1 MKGLREVIKNI
12 NDYNNVFSLRILE
25 DGKELKLEDLIEN
38 KTIDQYKVDDISTND
53 LLMCFDIRVV
63 KVEEC

>member
-25 DGKELKLEDLIEN
+25 DGKELKLKDLIEN
-38 KTIDQYKVDDISTND
+38 NTIDQYKATDISTNE

>member
-12 NDYNNVFSLRILE
+12 NNHNKVFGLRILE
-25 DGKELKLEDLIEN
+25 YGKELKLKDLIEN
-38 KTIDQYKVDDISTND
+38 NTIDQYKATDISTND

>member
-38 KTIDQYKVDDISTND
+38 KTIDQYKVDDISTNE
-53 LLMCFDIRVV
+53 LLMCLDIRVI

>member
-12 NDYNNVFSLRILE
+12 NDYNNIFDLRILE

-38 KTIDQYKVDDISTND
+38 KTIDQYKVDDISTNE

>member
-12 NDYNNVFSLRILE
+12 NNHNKTFGLRILE
-25 DGKELKLEDLIEN
+25 DDKELKLKDLIEN

>member
-12 NDYNNVFSLRILE
+12 NDYNSVFGLRILE
-25 DGKELKLEDLIEN
+25 NGKELKLEDLIEN
-38 KTIDQYKVDDISTND
+38 KTIDQYKVTDISTNE

>member
-12 NDYNNVFSLRILE
+12 NNHNKVFGIRILK
-25 DGKELKLEDLIEN
+25 DGKELKLKDLIEN
-38 KTIDQYKVDDISTND
+38 KTIDQYEAIDISTND

-63 KVEEC
+63 KAEEC

>member
-1 MKGLREVIKNI
+1 MKGLREVIKNS
-12 NDYNNVFSLRILE
+12 NNHNKVFGLRILE
-25 DGKELKLEDLIEN
+25 DGKELKLKDLIEN
-38 KTIDQYKVDDISTND
+38 NTIDQYKAIDISTND

>member
-12 NDYNNVFSLRILE
+12 NDYNSVFGLRILE

-38 KTIDQYKVDDISTND
+38 NTIDQYKVTDISTNE

>member
-12 NDYNNVFSLRILE
+12 NDYNSVFGLRILE

-38 KTIDQYKVDDISTND
+38 KTIDQYKVTDISTNE

-63 KVEEC
+63 KAEEC

>member
-25 DGKELKLEDLIEN
+25 GGKELKLEDLIEN

>member
-12 NDYNNVFSLRILE
+12 NDYNSVFGLTILE
-25 DGKELKLEDLIEN
+25 DCKELKLKDLIEN
-38 KTIDQYKVDDISTND
+38 NTIDQYKVDDISTNE

>member
-12 NDYNNVFSLRILE
+12 NDYNSVFGLRILE

-38 KTIDQYKVDDISTND
+38 KTIDQYKVTDISTND
-53 LLMCFDIRVV
+53 LLMCFDIRVA

>member
-12 NDYNNVFSLRILE
+12 NDYNSVFGLRILE

-38 KTIDQYKVDDISTND
+38 KTIDQYKVTDISTNN
-53 LLMCFDIRVV
+53 LLMCFDIRVA

>member
-12 NDYNNVFSLRILE
+12 NNNNKVFGLRILE
-25 DGKELKLEDLIEN
+25 DGKELKLKDLIEN
-38 KTIDQYKVDDISTND
+38 NTIDQYKATDISTND

>member
-25 DGKELKLEDLIEN
+25 DDKELKLEDLIEN
-38 KTIDQYKVDDISTND
+38 KTIDQYKVDDISTNE
-53 LLMCFDIRVV
+53 LLMCLDIRVI

>member
-12 NDYNNVFSLRILE
+12 NDYNSIFGLRILE

-38 KTIDQYKVDDISTND
+38 KTIDQYKVTDISTNN
-53 LLMCFDIRVV
+53 LLMCFDIRVA

>member
-25 DGKELKLEDLIEN
+25 DSKELKLEDLIEN

>member
-12 NDYNNVFSLRILE
+12 NDYNSVFGLRILE

-38 KTIDQYKVDDISTND
+38 KTIDQYKVTDISTND

-63 KVEEC
+63 KAEEC

>member
-12 NDYNNVFSLRILE
+12 NDYNNVFGLRILE
-25 DGKELKLEDLIEN
+25 DGKELKLKDLIEN
-38 KTIDQYKVDDISTND
+38 NTIDQYKATDISTND

>member
-12 NDYNNVFSLRILE
+12 NDYNSVFGLRILE

-38 KTIDQYKVDDISTND
+38 KTIDQYKVDDISMNE

>member
-12 NDYNNVFSLRILE
+12 NDYNSVFGLRILE

-38 KTIDQYKVDDISTND
+38 KTIGQYKVTDISTNE

>member
-12 NDYNNVFSLRILE
+12 NDYNSVFGLRILE

-38 KTIDQYKVDDISTND
+38 NTIDQYKATDISTNE

>member
-12 NDYNNVFSLRILE
+12 NNHNKVFGLRILE
-25 DGKELKLEDLIEN
+25 DGKELKLKDLIEN
-38 KTIDQYKVDDISTND
+38 KTIDQYEAIDISTND

-63 KVEEC
+63 KAEEC

>member
-12 NDYNNVFSLRILE
+12 NDYNSVFGLRILE

-38 KTIDQYKVDDISTND
+38 KTIDQYKVDDISTNE

>member
-12 NDYNNVFSLRILE
+12 NDYNSVFGLRILE

-38 KTIDQYKVDDISTND
+38 KTIDQYKVTDISTNN

>member
-12 NDYNNVFSLRILE
+12 NNHNKVFGLRILE
-25 DGKELKLEDLIEN
+25 DSKELKLKDLIEN
-38 KTIDQYKVDDISTND
+38 NTIDQYKATDVSTNE

>member
-12 NDYNNVFSLRILE
+12 NNHNKVFGLRILE
-25 DGKELKLEDLIEN
+25 DGKELKLKDLIEN
-38 KTIDQYKVDDISTND
+38 NTIDQYKVTDISTND

>member
-12 NDYNNVFSLRILE
+12 NDYNSVFGLRILE
-25 DGKELKLEDLIEN
+25 DGKELKLEDLIKN
-38 KTIDQYKVDDISTND
+38 KTIDQYKVDDISMNE

>member
-12 NDYNNVFSLRILE
+12 NDYNSVFGLRILE

-38 KTIDQYKVDDISTND
+38 KTIDQYKVDDISTNE
-53 LLMCFDIRVV
+53 LLMCLDIRVV

>member
-12 NDYNNVFSLRILE
+12 NDYNNIFGLRILE

>member
-12 NDYNNVFSLRILE
+12 NDYNSVFGLRILE
-25 DGKELKLEDLIEN
+25 DGKELKLEDLVEN
-38 KTIDQYKVDDISTND
+38 KTIDQYKVTDISTNE